1 MATAMV
7 ALIIKLCHSLLDV
20 FTPPFIFLV
29 DLLDEKNTCN
39 LFYLMFCSSFPFTK
53 SPPPLIIIIHSHT
66 IHTSHVTTNSTITY
80 LSCFSYIYYTTLN
93 THIKKIQYHQLQF

>member
-53 SPPPLIIIIHSHT
+53 SPPPPL
-66 IHTSHVTTNSTITY
+66 
-80 LSCFSYIYYTTLN
+80 LSLF
-93 THIKKIQYHQLQF
+93 THILYTRLMLLPTRL